1 MRQYTTPRTEIVS
14 VQLTISILST
24 SRVGMQIDNNGANQV
39 DAW

>member
-24 SRVGMQIDNNGANQV
+24 SRVMQIDDNGANQV